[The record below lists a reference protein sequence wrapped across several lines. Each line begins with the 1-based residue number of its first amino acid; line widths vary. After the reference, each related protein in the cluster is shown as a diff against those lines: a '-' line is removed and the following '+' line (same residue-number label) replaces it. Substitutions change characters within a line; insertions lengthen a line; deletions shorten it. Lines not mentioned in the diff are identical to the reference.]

1 MIMND
6 YNIALANLLQAKQA
20 RTKTIR
26 EYWQGGQ
33 TKRQGDRVET
43 SIQWLERRKKQLIKI
58 IEHL

>member
-1 MIMND
+1 MNE
-6 YNIALANLLQAKQA
+6 YNTALENLLQARQA

-33 TKRQGDRVET
+33 TERQGDRVET
-43 SIQWLERRKKQLIKI
+43 SIQWLERRKRQLIKI